1 MGRYQG
7 MRKHFNVSLRDGAN
21 GGRGNS
27 WVDKNVSKNGR
38 QDVSMLTEILDRN
51 CGCGFIVST
60 NPVEIRL
67 RVAEATRTTLSYGPC
82 WNSR

>member
-1 MGRYQG
+1 MIRLCQ
-7 MRKHFNVSLRDGAN
+7 
-21 GGRGNS
+21 
-27 WVDKNVSKNGR
+27 KNGR
-38 QDVSMLTEILDRN
+38 REVSMLTEIFDRS
-51 CGCGFIVST
+51 CGSGIIFST